1 MSGSDEIEPQHEKKD
16 EATKSAYIQKKW
28 IKKSVWDLMRSF
40 ISRASKNGLERL
52 TIHRAMIKINFIK
65 ELFVR
70 PLLPMVRE

>member
-1 MSGSDEIEPQHEKKD
+1 MGFNAFFHI
-16 EATKSAYIQKKW
+16 Y
-28 IKKSVWDLMRSF
+28 SV
-40 ISRASKNGLERL
+40 KNGSERL

>member
-1 MSGSDEIEPQHEKKD
+1 
-16 EATKSAYIQKKW
+16 
-28 IKKSVWDLMRSF
+28 MRSF

>member
-1 MSGSDEIEPQHEKKD
+1 MDKEICMGFNAFFHI
-16 EATKSAYIQKKW
+16 Y
-28 IKKSVWDLMRSF
+28 SV
-40 ISRASKNGLERL
+40 KNGSERL